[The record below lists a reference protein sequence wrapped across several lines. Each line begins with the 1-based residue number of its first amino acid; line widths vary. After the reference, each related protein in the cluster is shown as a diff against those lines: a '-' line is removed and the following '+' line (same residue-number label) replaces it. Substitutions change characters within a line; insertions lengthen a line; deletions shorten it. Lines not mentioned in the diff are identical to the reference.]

1 MPRGVKKSTLDTLK
15 QQGVKILA
23 SLQREI
29 DAKEKDLSGLKAEA
43 DRWRSVLGA
52 SGRAD
57 GSGAPAKKVRRAKG
71 KRVDWNATYL
81 SLPAVFSAK
90 MVAEMTGK
98 PMEQVYAAVS
108 RWGKEKKVKR
118 GKDGYQKAS
127 AGSAAKKK

>member
-1 MPRGVKKSTLDTLK
+1 MPRGVKKSALDTLK
-15 QQGVKILA
+15 QQGVKIFA

-29 DAKEKDLSGLKAEA
+29 EAKEKDLAGLKAEA
-43 DRWRSVLGA
+43 DRWRSALGA
-52 SGRAD
+52 SARAD
-57 GSGAPAKKVRRAKG
+57 GSRTPAKKGRRAKG
-71 KRVDWNATYL
+71 KRVDWNATFL
-81 SLPAVFSAK
+81 SLPATFSAK
-90 MVAEMTGK
+90 MVAEKTGK

>member
-29 DAKEKDLSGLKAEA
+29 DAKEKDLAGLKAEA
-43 DRWRSVLGA
+43 DRWRGALGA
-52 SGRAD
+52 SARAD
-57 GSGAPAKKVRRAKG
+57 RGGTPAKKVRRVKG
-71 KRVDWNATYL
+71 KRVDWNATFS

-127 AGSAAKKK
+127 AGGAAKKK

>member
-1 MPRGVKKSTLDTLK
+1 MPRGVKKSSLDTLK
-15 QQGVKILA
+15 QQGVKIFA

-29 DAKEKDLSGLKAEA
+29 DAKEKDLAGLKAEA
-43 DRWRSVLGA
+43 DRWRSALGA
-52 SGRAD
+52 SGGAG
-57 GSGAPAKKVRRAKG
+57 GSGAPAKRGRRAKG

-81 SLPAVFSAK
+81 ALPAIFSAK
-90 MVAEMTGK
+90 MVAETTGK

-118 GKDGYQKAS
+118 GKDGYQKIS